1 MQPKPISDFS
11 NGDLVFL
18 RENMDAG
25 EVRET
30 FYCLQLGADTKYEGN
45 LPVMALGCALGD
57 YEYADSPP
65 RYRAFRASPIPE
77 RGFEKLPVL
86 PLSEKQMNW
95 KYCHHMTEEEANLS
109 AVRFANDILQGNACR
124 HHRGMRKGGRRKSRS
139 SVVRMKHRKAFS
151 PASATPVANAYWCEE
166 IAEAIRSLHH
176 SHPGLEREE

>member
-45 LPVMALGCALGD
+45 LPVMALGCAQGD

-65 RYRAFRASPIPE
+65 RYRAFRASPIPSE
-77 RGFEKLPVL
+77 VSKKLPVL
-86 PLSEKQMNW
+86 PLSESKWW
-95 KYCHHMTEEEANLS
+95 KYCHSHGL
-109 AVRFANDILQGNACR
+109 
-124 HHRGMRKGGRRKSRS
+124 HRCGGRIDHRTEPRDDRTLCQTGQSTASGGRS
-139 SVVRMKHRKAFS
+139 DPSLGERLRNKNCKHDCKHR
-151 PASATPVANAYWCEE
+151 
-166 IAEAIRSLHH
+166 H
-176 SHPGLEREE
+176 RETG